1 MVIDSSAVLAIVFE
15 EPEAKAFAQA
25 IAGDSVRLMSTVSWL
40 ETMLVTESRL
50 GAESSDDA
58 LLILNDL
65 EIQAVPF
72 DLEQMREGRRAW
84 RRFGKGKHPA
94 GLNLG
99 DCCSYALAS
108 TRSEPLLFKGSDF
121 SQTDIVRAAW

>member
-1 MVIDSSAVLAIVFE
+1 MVIDSSAFLAILFE
-15 EPEAKAFAQA
+15 EPEAEAFARA
-25 IAGDSVRLMSTVSWL
+25 IASDPVRLMSAVSWL
-40 ETMLVTESRL
+40 ETVLVAEGRL
-50 GAESSDDA
+50 GAESADDA

-72 DLEQMREGRRAW
+72 DLEQMRESRRAW

-94 GLNLG
+94 GLNLS

-108 TRSEPLLFKGSDF
+108 TRSEPLLFKGNDF
-121 SQTDIVRAAW
+121 SRTDIPPAAW